1 MRSSRL
7 RRQKKKRWRLQK
19 NKAMAKVDV
28 LLGLQWGDEGKGK
41 IVDVLA
47 PKYDVV
53 ARFQGGPNAGHTL
66 EFDGIKHV
74 LHQIPSGIFR
84 EKTRNIIGNGVVLDP
99 IVFKREIDGLQ
110 KFNLNVKANLF
121 ISKKATLI
129 VPTHRLLD
137 QAYEKA
143 KGENKI
149 GSTLKGIGPSYQ
161 DKIGRQGL
169 RVGDILSDKFNEK
182 FQKLTDIHFEIL
194 KKYEIAFD
202 WKDLENQFMEA
213 VSFLRQFNLVESEY
227 LINQE
232 LKSGSTILAEGAQ
245 GSLLD
250 IDFGSYPF
258 VTSSNTVTAGA
269 CTGLGVAPRH
279 IGEVYGIFKA
289 YSTRVGSGPFPTEL
303 LDDEGERMRKQGN
316 EFGSTTGRPRRCGWI
331 DIPSLK
337 YSIMINGVTQLLMMK
352 ADVLSIFSTIKICTH
367 YQLKDGTITETL
379 PYELINDK
387 ITPVYKEVK
396 GWNVPLTGIQED
408 DLPVELLEY
417 IAFLEQHLSV
427 PITIISTGPDR
438 TQTIHRQAAIV

>member
-1 MRSSRL
+1 M
-7 RRQKKKRWRLQK
+7 
-19 NKAMAKVDV
+19 KVDV

-47 PKYDVV
+47 PKYDVI

-84 EKTRNIIGNGVVLDP
+84 SKTRNIIGNGVVLDP
-99 IVFKREIDGLQ
+99 IVFKTEIEKLA
-110 KFNLNVKANLF
+110 KFNMDVKANLF

-143 KGENKI
+143 KGDQKI

-169 RVGDILSDKFNEK
+169 RVGDILSPEFDAKFK
-182 FQKLTDIHFEIL
+182 KLTDIHFGIL
-194 KKYEIAFD
+194 KNHSIEYNWSEMEK
-202 WKDLENQFMEA
+202 QFSEA
-213 VSFLRQFNLVESEY
+213 ISFLKSFNLIDSEY
-227 LINQE
+227 FINDE
-232 LKSGSTILAEGAQ
+232 LKKNSTILAEGAQ

-269 CTGLGVAPRH
+269 CTGLGIAPSK

-303 LDDEGERMRKQGN
+303 LDQDGERMRKEGN

-331 DIPSLK
+331 DLPSLK

-352 ADVLSIFSTIKICTH
+352 ADVLSSFSTIKACTH
-367 YQLKDGTITETL
+367 YQLADGSITETM
-379 PYELINDK
+379 PYEFVNQK
-387 ITPVYKEVK
+387 IIPIYTELPGWETPLSGTDET
-396 GWNVPLTGIQED
+396 N
-408 DLPVELLEY
+408 LPTNLLAY
-417 IAFLEQHLSV
+417 VAFLEKSLGV
-427 PITIISTGPDR
+427 PISLISIGPDR
-438 TQTIHRQAAIV
+438 SQTILREINKP

>member
-1 MRSSRL
+1 M
-7 RRQKKKRWRLQK
+7 
-19 NKAMAKVDV
+19 KVDV

-99 IVFKREIDGLQ
+99 IVFKIEIEKLA
-110 KFNLNVKANLF
+110 KYNLNVKANLF

-143 KGENKI
+143 KGDEKI

-169 RVGDILSDKFNEK
+169 RVGDVLSKNFEAKFK
-182 FQKLTDIHFEIL
+182 KLTDIHFEIL
-194 KKYEIAFD
+194 KNHAIEFD
-202 WKDLENQFMEA
+202 WNELQTQFFEA
-213 VSFLRQFNLVESEY
+213 ISFLKEFNLIDSEY
-227 LINQE
+227 FINDE
-232 LKSGSTILAEGAQ
+232 LKKNSTVLAEGAQ

-269 CTGLGVAPRH
+269 CTGLGIAPSR

-303 LDDEGERMRKQGN
+303 MDDEGERMRKEGN

-331 DIPSLK
+331 DLPSLK

-352 ADVLSIFSTIKICTH
+352 ADVLNTFPVIKICTH
-367 YQLKDGTITETL
+367 YKLSDGTITEIM
-379 PYELINDK
+379 PYEIVNEK
-387 ITPVYKEVK
+387 IIPVYTELP
-396 GWNVPLTGIQED
+396 GWNTAISGTSESDVPANLLT
-408 DLPVELLEY
+408 Y
-417 IAFLEQHLSV
+417 INFLEKALCV
-427 PITIISTGPDR
+427 PISLISVGPDR
-438 TQTIHRQAAIV
+438 SQTILRSNGKV

>member
-1 MRSSRL
+1 M
-7 RRQKKKRWRLQK
+7 KT
-19 NKAMAKVDV
+19 KVDV

-47 PKYDVV
+47 PTYDVV

-84 EKTRNIIGNGVVLDP
+84 EKTKNIIGNGVVLDP
-99 IVFKREIDGLQ
+99 IVFKTEIEKLE
-110 KFNLNVKANLF
+110 KYNLNVKANLF

-137 QAYEKA
+137 QAYETA
-143 KGENKI
+143 KGVDKI

-169 RVGDILSDKFNEK
+169 RVGDVLASNFKEK
-182 FQKLTDIHFEIL
+182 FKKLIDIHFEIL
-194 KKYEIAFD
+194 KTHNISYD
-202 WKDLENQFMEA
+202 WAALENQFMDA
-213 VSFLRQFNLVESEY
+213 VNFLRQFKLIDSEY
-227 LINQE
+227 FINNE

-269 CTGLGVAPRH
+269 CTGLGVAPSH

-303 LDDEGERMRKQGN
+303 LDEEGDLMRKQGN

-331 DIPSLK
+331 DLPSLK

-352 ADVLSIFSTIKICTH
+352 ADVLNIFKTIKVCTK
-367 YQLKDGTITETL
+367 YKLSDGSITETV
-379 PYELINDK
+379 PYELVNEK
-387 ITPVYKEVK
+387 IEPIYTEVK
-396 GWNVPLTGIQED
+396 GWNTSLENITND
-408 DLPVELLEY
+408 HMPVELADYIRLLET
-417 IAFLEQHLSV
+417 ALNV
-427 PITIISTGPDR
+427 PITLLSTGPDR
-438 TQTIHRQAAIV
+438 KQTIHRKKS

>member
-1 MRSSRL
+1 M
-7 RRQKKKRWRLQK
+7 
-19 NKAMAKVDV
+19 
-28 LLGLQWGDEGKGK
+28 LGLQWGDEGKGK

-47 PKYDVV
+47 PRYDVV

-99 IVFKREIDGLQ
+99 IVFKTEIEKLA
-110 KFNLNVKANLF
+110 KFNMNVKANLF

-143 KGENKI
+143 KGDQKI

-169 RVGDILSDKFNEK
+169 RVGDILSPEFETRFK
-182 FQKLTDIHFEIL
+182 KLTDIHFEIL
-194 KKYEIAFD
+194 KNHAIEFN
-202 WKDLENQFMEA
+202 WPELEKQFFEA
-213 VSFLRQFNLVESEY
+213 VAFLKDFNLIDSEY
-227 LINQE
+227 FINEE
-232 LKSGSTILAEGAQ
+232 LNKKSTVLAEGAQ

-269 CTGLGVAPRH
+269 CTGLGIAPAK

-303 LDDEGERMRKQGN
+303 LDEEGERMRKEGN

-331 DIPSLK
+331 DLPSLK

-367 YQLKDGTITETL
+367 YKLADGTITEAL
-379 PYELINDK
+379 PYEFVNQK
-387 ITPVYKEVK
+387 IVPVYTELP
-396 GWNVPLTGIQED
+396 GWNTPLSGTRES
-408 DLPVELLEY
+408 DLPTNLLSY
-417 IAFLEQHLSV
+417 VYFLEKSLGV
-427 PITIISTGPDR
+427 PISLISIGPDR
-438 TQTIHRQAAIV
+438 AQTILRNQSKF

>member
-1 MRSSRL
+1 M
-7 RRQKKKRWRLQK
+7 
-19 NKAMAKVDV
+19 KVDV

-84 EKTRNIIGNGVVLDP
+84 PKAKNIIGNGVVLDP
-99 IVFKREIDGLQ
+99 IVFKTEIEKLS
-110 KFNLNVKANLF
+110 KYNLDVKSNLF

-137 QAYEKA
+137 QAYELA

-169 RVGDILSDKFNEK
+169 RVGDILTSNFSEK
-182 FQKLTDIHFEIL
+182 FKKLTDIHFEIL
-194 KKYEIAFD
+194 KNHSINYNWQELEKNFFD
-202 WKDLENQFMEA
+202 A
-213 VSFLRQFNLVESEY
+213 ISFLKEFNLVDSEY
-227 LINQE
+227 FVNKE
-232 LKSGSTILAEGAQ
+232 LKKGSTILAEGAQ

-269 CTGLGVAPRH
+269 CTGLGVAPCH

-303 LDDEGERMRKQGN
+303 LNEEGERLRKEGN

-331 DIPSLK
+331 DLPSLK

-352 ADVLSIFSTIKICTH
+352 ADVLSIFSEIKVCTK
-367 YQLKDGTITETL
+367 YELSNGKISEEM
-379 PYELINDK
+379 PYEVVNEK
-387 ITPVYKEVK
+387 ITPVYTTLK
-396 GWNVPLTGIQED
+396 GWNVPLTNLSESQM
-408 DLPVELLEY
+408 PAELMNY
-417 IAFLEQHLSV
+417 ISFLEKELGV
-427 PITIISTGPDR
+427 PITLISTGPDR
-438 TQTIHRQAAIV
+438 SQTIHRANKTL

>member
-1 MRSSRL
+1 MS
-7 RRQKKKRWRLQK
+7 
-19 NKAMAKVDV
+19 KVDV

-47 PKYDVV
+47 PQYDVV

-99 IVFKREIDGLQ
+99 IVFKKEIEGLQ
-110 KFNLNVKANLF
+110 KFNLNVRDNLF

-143 KGENKI
+143 KGDNKI

-169 RVGDILSDKFNEK
+169 RVGDILSDRFQEK
-182 FQKLTDIHFEIL
+182 FKKLTDIHFEIL
-194 KKYEIAFD
+194 KAHQIEYNWSELSA
-202 WKDLENQFMEA
+202 QFQDA
-213 VSFLRQFNLVESEY
+213 VKFLKEFKLVDSEY
-227 LINQE
+227 LINKE
-232 LKSGSTILAEGAQ
+232 ISSRSTILAEGAQ

-303 LDDEGERMRKQGN
+303 LDEEGDKLRKEGN
-316 EFGSTTGRPRRCGWI
+316 EFGSTTIRLRRCGWI

-352 ADVLSIFSTIKICTH
+352 ADVLSIFPTIKVCTQ
-367 YQLKDGTITETL
+367 YQLKDGSVTETL
-379 PYELINDK
+379 PYELIHDR
-387 ITPVYKEVK
+387 IIPVYKEMK
-396 GWNVPLTGIQED
+396 GWNVNLKGITEQT
-408 DLPVELLEY
+408 LPAELLQY
-417 IAFLEQHLSV
+417 VTFLEQQLGV

-438 TQTIHRQAAIV
+438 TQTILRN